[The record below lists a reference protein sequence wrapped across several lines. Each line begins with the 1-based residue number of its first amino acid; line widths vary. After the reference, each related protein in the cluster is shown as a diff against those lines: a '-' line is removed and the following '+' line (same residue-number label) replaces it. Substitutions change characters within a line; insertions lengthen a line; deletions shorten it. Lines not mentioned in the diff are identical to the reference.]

1 MPAASDPPAVDL
13 PHTWRPLGV
22 RLAGAVFGAALFA
35 VCAFAWFGFDAD
47 VRARF
52 NPLEL
57 ITIVGLGAMFYAAGF
72 ALARSRVVATA
83 ERLVVVNGYR
93 RREYEWAE
101 VVAISLPPGAPWAVL
116 DLADGTSASAMG
128 IQGSD
133 GTRARTQVRELR
145 AVLARATSGPANSG

>member
-1 MPAASDPPAVDL
+1 MPADSDPPVVDL

-22 RLAGAVFGAALFA
+22 RLAGAIFGGALLA
-35 VCAFAWFGFDAD
+35 VCVAAWIGFDAD
-47 VRARF
+47 VKARF
-52 NPLEL
+52 NTLEL
-57 ITIVGLGAMFYAAGF
+57 VTVVGLGAMFYGAGF
-72 ALARSRVVATA
+72 ALARSRVVATTD
-83 ERLVVVNGYR
+83 RLVVVNGYH

-101 VVAISLPPGAPWAVL
+101 VVAVSLPPGAPWAVL

-145 AVLARATSGPANSG
+145 AVLARASGLP